1 MSAEGSLMMFPTSRR
16 CLQLITSSEHLSLSC
31 SYHCYYVVQVNAFN
45 YLPILEHHH
54 YAEMII
60 RDTDSIWTKTLHLI
74 TMSEEDTCFE
84 SET

>member
-1 MSAEGSLMMFPTSRR
+1 MMFPTSRR

-60 RDTDSIWTKTLHLI
+60 RDTDSIWNSDKNTSLD
-74 TMSEEDTCFE
+74 MSEEDTCFE